1 MQSARRNNK
10 QKIKERNM
18 LKTKRLLA
26 SLMTLVLAAVA
37 GPAFAQSGRDAQIN
51 LVVSYPPGGLSDYF
65 ARLMAPKLSESLG
78 MPVIVDNKPGAN
90 GAIGTAA
97 VARAKPDGTTISL
110 LPASVLTTNPW
121 LMKDLG
127 YDPQKDVTPLG
138 ISLIVPNVLVVNP
151 SVPAKTL
158 PELLALMKAQPG
170 KINYASV
177 GAGSST
183 HLNGEMLRRLAGVD
197 IVHVAYKGAG
207 PALQDVVAGNV
218 QMMFDNL
225 PAVLPLIQSGKLR
238 AIAVTSA
245 KASPALPGVPPV
257 GQFLPGFEA
266 TPWFGFIGPMNMP
279 ADLVAKFNA
288 AIVKAARSPDIVEA
302 LKVRGGETIAGTPE
316 EMAKLVRSESDQMR
330 QLIKDAD
337 ITLN

>member
-1 MQSARRNNK
+1 
-10 QKIKERNM
+10 M

-26 SLMTLVLAAVA
+26 SLMTFVLAAVA
-37 GPAFAQSGRDAQIN
+37 ASAFAQSGRDAQIN

-257 GQFLPGFEA
+257 GEFLPGFEA

>member
-1 MQSARRNNK
+1 MY
-10 QKIKERNM
+10 
-18 LKTKRLLA
+18 KTRTLFGSLLA
-26 SLMTLVLAAVA
+26 FVVLA
-37 GPAFAQSGRDAQIN
+37 FAAPGWAQTGRDAQVT

-65 ARLMAPKLSESLG
+65 ARLMQPKLAEALG
-78 MPVIVDNKPGAN
+78 MPVVIDNKPGAN

-97 VARAKPDGTTISL
+97 VARAKPDGSTISL

-138 ISLIVPNVLVVNP
+138 VSLIVPNVLVVNP
-151 SVPAKTL
+151 SVPAKNL

-170 KINYASV
+170 KVNYASV

-183 HLNGEMLRRLAGVD
+183 HLNGEMLRRLGNVD

-225 PAVLPLIQSGKLR
+225 PAVLPLVQSGKLR
-238 AIAVTSA
+238 AIAVTST
-245 KASPALPGVPPV
+245 KASPALPDVPPM

-266 TPWFGFIGPMNMP
+266 TPWFGFIAP
-279 ADLVAKFNA
+279 ANTPPDLVAKLNA
-288 AIVKAARSPDIVEA
+288 AIVKSARSPDIVEA
-302 LKVRGGETIAGTPE
+302 LKVRGGETVAGTPE
-316 EMAKLVRSESDQMR
+316 EMAKLVRTESDQMR
-330 QLIKDAD
+330 QLIKDAG

>member
-1 MQSARRNNK
+1 
-10 QKIKERNM
+10 M
-18 LKTKRLLA
+18 LKTKDVLA
-26 SLMTLVLAAVA
+26 SLLTLALIAASVPAVA
-37 GPAFAQSGRDAQIN
+37 QAGRESQMN

-65 ARLMAPKLSESLG
+65 ARLMAPKLSETLG
-78 MPVIVDNKPGAN
+78 VSVIVDNKPGAN
-90 GAIGTAA
+90 GSIGTAA
-97 VARAKPDGTTISL
+97 VARARPDGTTISL

-127 YDPQKDVTPLG
+127 YDPTKDVTPLG
-138 ISLIVPNVLVVNP
+138 ISLIVPNVLVVHP
-151 SVPAKTL
+151 SVPARTL

-183 HLNGEMLRRLAGVD
+183 HLNGEMLKRMAGVD

-207 PALQDVVAGNV
+207 PALQDLVAGNV

-225 PAVLPLIQSGKLR
+225 PAVLPLVQSGKLR

-245 KASPALPGVPPV
+245 KAALALPDVPPV

-266 TPWFGFIGPMNMP
+266 TPWFGFIGPANMP
-279 ADLVAKFNA
+279 ADLVARLNA
-288 AIVKAARSPDIVEA
+288 AIVKAARSPDITETM
-302 LKVRGGETIAGTPE
+302 KGRGGETVAGTPE
-316 EMAKLVRSESDQMR
+316 EMARTIKTEGEQMR
-330 QLIKDAD
+330 RLIADAG

>member
-1 MQSARRNNK
+1 
-10 QKIKERNM
+10 M

>member
-1 MQSARRNNK
+1 
-10 QKIKERNM
+10 M

-51 LVVSYPPGGLSDYF
+51 LVVSYAPGGLSDYF

>member
-1 MQSARRNNK
+1 
-10 QKIKERNM
+10 M
-18 LKTKRLLA
+18 LKRKGWFAPLLA
-26 SLMTLVLAAVA
+26 VVLAAA
-37 GPAFAQSGRDAQIN
+37 AAPAFAQAGRDAQLN

-65 ARLMAPKLSESLG
+65 ARIMAPKLSEQLG

-138 ISLIVPNVLVVNP
+138 VSLVVPNVLVVNP

-245 KASPALPGVPPV
+245 KASPTLPDVPPV
-257 GQFLPGFEA
+257 GQFLSGFEA

-279 ADLVAKFNA
+279 ADVVAKLNA

-302 LKVRGGETIAGTPE
+302 LKLRGGETVAGTPE
-316 EMAKLVRSESDQMR
+316 DMAR
-330 QLIKDAD
+330 LIKTEGQQMQRLIADAG

>member
-1 MQSARRNNK
+1 MF
-10 QKIKERNM
+10 
-18 LKTKRLLA
+18 KTKRLLA
-26 SLMTLVLAAVA
+26 SLLTFVLVTIA
-37 GPAFAQSGRDAQIN
+37 GSAFAQAGRDAQIN

-90 GAIGTAA
+90 GAIGTAT

-151 SVPAKTL
+151 SVPATTL

-225 PAVLPLIQSGKLR
+225 PAVLPLVQSGKLR

-316 EMAKLVRSESDQMR
+316 EMAKLIRSESDQMR
-330 QLIKDAD
+330 QLIKDAG

>member
-1 MQSARRNNK
+1 M
-10 QKIKERNM
+10 
-18 LKTKRLLA
+18 
-26 SLMTLVLAAVA
+26 
-37 GPAFAQSGRDAQIN
+37 
-51 LVVSYPPGGLSDYF
+51 SDF
-65 ARLMAPKLSESLG
+65 
-78 MPVIVDNKPGAN
+78 IVN
-90 GAIGTAA
+90 G
-97 VARAKPDGTTISL
+97 KPDGTTISL

>member
-1 MQSARRNNK
+1 
-10 QKIKERNM
+10 M

-26 SLMTLVLAAVA
+26 SLMTFVLAAVA
-37 GPAFAQSGRDAQIN
+37 ASAFAQSGRDAQIN

-245 KASPALPGVPPV
+245 KASAALPGVPPV
-257 GQFLPGFEA
+257 GEFLPGFEA

>member
-1 MQSARRNNK
+1 
-10 QKIKERNM
+10 M
-18 LKTKRLLA
+18 LKTKGWLAPLLA
-26 SLMTLVLAAVA
+26 FVLIAAA
-37 GPAFAQSGRDAQIN
+37 APAFAQAGRDAQLN

-65 ARLMAPKLSESLG
+65 ARIMAPKLSEQLG

-138 ISLIVPNVLVVNP
+138 VSLVVPNVLVVNP

-245 KASPALPGVPPV
+245 KASPTLPDVPPV

-279 ADLVAKFNA
+279 ADVVAKLNA

-302 LKVRGGETIAGTPE
+302 LKQRGGETIAGTPE
-316 EMAKLVRSESDQMR
+316 DMAR
-330 QLIKDAD
+330 LIKTEGEQMQRLIADAG

>member
-1 MQSARRNNK
+1 MH
-10 QKIKERNM
+10 KIRT
-18 LKTKRLLA
+18 LFGSLLA
-26 SLMTLVLAAVA
+26 FAVLACAAPVW
-37 GPAFAQSGRDAQIN
+37 AQTGRDAQMM

-65 ARLMAPKLSESLG
+65 ARLMQPKLAEALG
-78 MPVIVDNKPGAN
+78 MPVVIDNKPGAN

-97 VARAKPDGTTISL
+97 VARAKPDGSTISL

-138 ISLIVPNVLVVNP
+138 VSLVVPNVLVVNP
-151 SVPAKTL
+151 SVPAKNL

-170 KINYASV
+170 KVNYASV

-183 HLNGEMLRRLAGVD
+183 HLNGEMLRRLGGVD

-225 PAVLPLIQSGKLR
+225 PAVLPLVQSGKLR
-238 AIAVTSA
+238 AIAVTST
-245 KASPALPGVPPV
+245 KPSPALPDVPPV
-257 GQFLPGFEA
+257 AQFLPGFEA
-266 TPWFGFIGPMNMP
+266 TPWFGFIAP
-279 ADLVAKFNA
+279 ANTPPDVVAKLNA

-302 LKVRGGETIAGTPE
+302 LKVRGGETVAGTPE
-316 EMAKLVRSESDQMR
+316 EMAKLVKAESDQMR
-330 QLIKDAD
+330 QLIKDAG

>member
-1 MQSARRNNK
+1 
-10 QKIKERNM
+10 M
-18 LKTKRLLA
+18 LETKRLLA
-26 SLMTLVLAAVA
+26 SLLALVLVTMA
-37 GPAFAQSGRDAQIN
+37 GSAFAQAGRDAQIN

-90 GAIGTAA
+90 GAIGTSA

-127 YDPQKDVTPLG
+127 YDPRKDVTPLG

-151 SVPAKTL
+151 SVPAKTV

-225 PAVLPLIQSGKLR
+225 PAVLPLVQSGKLR

-245 KASPALPGVPPV
+245 KASPALPGVPPMS
-257 GQFLPGFEA
+257 QFLPGFEA

-316 EMAKLVRSESDQMR
+316 EMAKLIRSEGDQMR
-330 QLIKDAD
+330 QLVKDAG